1 MLHFFRTVLR
11 ADRALADGELL
22 ESYLRSRDD
31 AAFEA
36 LVRRHGPMVWGVC
49 RRALPHYHD
58 AEDAFQAT
66 FLVLVRK
73 AASVRPRELV
83 AGWLYGVAHQ
93 TARKARAT
101 VARRRGREWQVAE
114 MPEPTAAEPERWDE
128 LRPLLD
134 QELSRLPQKFR
145 AAVLLCDLEGK
156 TRKEAARQLG
166 VPEGTLAAW
175 VARGR
180 GMLARRLSRRG
191 LALSGAAA
199 AAALSRAAATGAV
212 PHAVVCSTVKAAHLF
227 WAGQA
232 AAASPNAVAL
242 AEGVLRSMFLKRLKM
257 IGCVLLAVAAAAG
270 VLTAIGMLVPA
281 GRANAQAAPP
291 QVVPP
296 VARPAAPPGFVLW
309 TNTQALV
316 ERDGDT
322 ALRLRAQMP
331 VGRFLKLQDA
341 DGKPVHIHEM
351 VNWQPPPFS
360 VKLADVRVYDTR
372 GRAQP
377 AGPWAKK
384 LTGATL
390 VLLEFRDGAVE
401 AKQLAEG
408 FRLYRDDLHV
418 LVLPAAAFTAL
429 DSSKAFAPARSL
441 PQTFPGAKPGG
452 AVPPLKAP
460 GQ

>member
-22 ESYLRSRDD
+22 ESYLKSRDD

-49 RRALPHYHD
+49 RRTLPHYHD

-73 AASVRPRELV
+73 AASVRPREQV

-101 VARRRGREWQVAE
+101 LARRRGREWQVAE
-114 MPEPTAAEPERWDE
+114 MPEPMAAEPERGDD

-166 VPEGTLAAW
+166 VPEGTLASW

-199 AAALSRAAATGAV
+199 AAALSRAATASV
-212 PHAVVCSTVKAAHLF
+212 PPAVVSSTVQAAQLF
-227 WAGQA
+227 WAGQS
-232 AAASPNAVAL
+232 AAASPDAVAL
-242 AEGVLRSMFLKRLKM
+242 AEGVLRSMFLKRLKV
-257 IGCVLLAVAAAAG
+257 IGCALLAVAAAGGA
-270 VLTAIGMLVPA
+270 LAAIGMLVPA
-281 GRANAQAAPP
+281 GPANAQAAPR
-291 QVVPP
+291 QVQP
-296 VARPAAPPGFVLW
+296 PAARQASPPGFGPW
-309 TNTQALV
+309 TNTQAFV

-322 ALRLRAQMP
+322 ALSLRAQMP
-331 VGRFLKLQDA
+331 MGRFLKLQDA

-351 VNWQPPPFS
+351 VNWQPPPFF

-377 AGPWAKK
+377 AGPWAKG

-390 VLLEFRDGAVE
+390 VLLEFRDGAVD

-441 PQTFPGAKPGG
+441 PQMFPGAKPGA
-452 AVPPLKAP
+452 AVPPPTAP
-460 GQ
+460 RQ